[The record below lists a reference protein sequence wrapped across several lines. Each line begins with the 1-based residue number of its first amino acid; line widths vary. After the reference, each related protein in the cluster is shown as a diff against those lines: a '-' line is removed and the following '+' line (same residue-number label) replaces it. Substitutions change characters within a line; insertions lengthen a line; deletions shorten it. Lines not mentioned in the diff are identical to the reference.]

1 MRYLRIFIAVIC
13 QINLQ
18 QKVFGLDPQYYSC
31 KEFHV
36 SAFVFRLLSIGN
48 AFFCNHDSD
57 GWMRRTQRKD
67 KELIGPAG
75 GTCE

>member
-1 MRYLRIFIAVIC
+1 MRYLRICIAVIC

-48 AFFCNHDSD
+48 ANSS
-57 GWMRRTQRKD
+57 
-67 KELIGPAG
+67 LICSSANSIR
-75 GTCE
+75 